1 MFGGGK
7 FWEKFVKAGFRVVL
21 LQMGLHYL
29 PMDCFDSCRKDN
41 TRGACKRR
49 GIFGEY
55 K

>member
-1 MFGGGK
+1 MLGGGK

-29 PMDCFDSCRKDN
+29 AMDCFDSCGKDK